1 MLSPQTSDSD
11 LPHPRSKAVLSVEG
25 PRTAVVEPLCKLE
38 PILVF
43 LCRNKHGTIYVETP
57 FRRDIM
63 ALNLTRTVATQAVR
77 TFTHQTWV
85 SGDLRSLCHSFWI
98 NISNPSL
105 ALLQAPL
112 ALESHSRRSVHTGFS
127 SLPECSQVGF

>member
-1 MLSPQTSDSD
+1 MLWNI
-11 LPHPRSKAVLSVEG
+11 
-25 PRTAVVEPLCKLE
+25 LCELG

-57 FRRDIM
+57 FRRDM

-85 SGDLRSLCHSFWI
+85 SGDLWSLCHSFCI
-98 NISNPSL
+98 NIRNPSL
-105 ALLQAPL
+105 ALLHKNPVYTYYLDMLLNIRNPSLTLLQAPL
-112 ALESHSRRSVHTGFS
+112 ARESHSQRSVHMDSS
-127 SLPECSQVGF
+127 SLPECSQVGSVAF